1 MAELKTKRNAGDVD
15 AFLASVTDEGK
26 RADSQS
32 LRALMAEVTGD
43 PGAMWGS
50 AIVGFGSHSYRY
62 ASGRTGEWFAVGF
75 SPRKQ
80 NLTLYIMDGFDGY
93 EELLGKLGKHSIG
106 KSCLHVKRLDD
117 VDTDVLRKLVE
128 ASVAHVTA
136 D

>member
-1 MAELKTKRNAGDVD
+1 MAELKTKPNDADVD
-15 AFLASVTDEGK
+15 AFLASVPDQGK
-26 RADSQS
+26 RVDSHA
-32 LRALMAEVTGD
+32 LRELMAGVTGD

-50 AIVGFGSHSYRY
+50 SIVGFGSYSYRY

-93 EELLGKLGKHSIG
+93 DELLGKLGNHSTG
-106 KSCLHVKRLDD
+106 KSCLYVKRLSDE
-117 VDTDVLRKLVE
+117 DTDVLRELVE

-136 D
+136 A

>member
-1 MAELKTKRNAGDVD
+1 MAELKTKPNDGDVD

-50 AIVGFGSHSYRY
+50 SIVGFGSYSYRY

-93 EELLGKLGKHSIG
+93 EELLGKLGKHSTG
-106 KSCLHVKRLDD
+106 KSCLHLKRLDD